1 MFEQLEFDTMLNE
14 YCPKAYLRLPPL
26 KPFDNNAALKN
37 KTKKMLVSVETD
49 NKSELITYVN
59 NKETNSCEINQIETL
74 TAWTS
79 LFLAR
84 AFSRARLAAS

>member
-1 MFEQLEFDTMLNE
+1 
-14 YCPKAYLRLPPL
+14 
-26 KPFDNNAALKN
+26 
-37 KTKKMLVSVETD
+37 MLVSVMTD

-59 NKETNSCEINQIETL
+59 SKETNSCEVNQIETL